1 MEHEE
6 IRARFSEYI
15 DGALSP
21 EEKASIEDHL
31 RSCESC
37 RDDLAELR
45 SAVLEVRKLG
55 EVEPPPWLAQRIM
68 ARVREEAQEKQGL
81 FHRLLYP
88 LRVKLPLDA
97 LAFVVLAVTG
107 LFIYRAIEPRMKT
120 PSPVKEP
127 SDYSAVD
134 APQTA
139 EEKRAAESP
148 ETTIYESRQ
157 FSETIPRASSPL
169 PASEGLAR
177 GIGEGARILIL
188 LEDAPASS
196 REVEKAIEHSGGKM
210 LSEEDRGKK
219 RIIRVQIESSKM
231 AALLER
237 MRSLGRAIMT
247 EG

>member
-6 IRARFSEYI
+6 IRGRFSEYI

-21 EEKASIEDHL
+21 EEKESIEDHL
-31 RSCESC
+31 KSCESC
-37 RDDLAELR
+37 CDDLAELR

-68 ARVREEAQEKQGL
+68 ARVREEAQEERGL
-81 FHRLLYP
+81 LHRLLYP

-97 LAFVVLAVTG
+97 LAFVALAVIG
-107 LFIYRAIEPRMKT
+107 LLIYRAMEPRMKT
-120 PSPVKEP
+120 PRLLKES
-127 SDYSAVD
+127 SDYSVVE
-134 APQTA
+134 APKTA

-148 ETTIYESRQ
+148 ETTLYENRQ
-157 FSETIPRASSPL
+157 MRETLPRAPSPL
-169 PASEGLAR
+169 PVSEGFAT
-177 GIGEGARILIL
+177 EKGAGAKILIL
-188 LEDAPASS
+188 LEDAPATS
-196 REVEKAIEHSGGKM
+196 REVEKAIEYSGGKM

-237 MRSLGRAIMT
+237 MRSLGSAIMT